1 MKKQSN
7 SAFTL
12 IELLVVIAIIAI
24 LAGIAM
30 PAFSRAMRRAH
41 VTTTSN
47 SLRQMAT
54 AVNVHLADNDDQMIT
69 GDATWVASTDGNDGF
84 LAKYMGG
91 NPKALQCPFD
101 KRIGT
106 GGNSP
111 VSLSFNKEILTP
123 STPPSDRSKWDGNWS
138 KLKRPSGT
146 ILAVPSY
153 QLGDGDPDKK
163 ESWGTNSVN
172 VLSSVSSV
180 PAGGGN
186 IGGTKGLGLAGK
198 LIPVVRCDVS
208 IALYRMGGTGGTG
221 TDDNFQNEKNWKP
234 LD

>member
-1 MKKQSN
+1 MKKLSN
-7 SAFTL
+7 SRSAFTL

-30 PAFSRAMRRAH
+30 PAFNGAMRRAH

-47 SLRQMAT
+47 SLRQMGT
-54 AVNVHLADNDDQMIT
+54 AVNVYLADNDDQMIT
-69 GDATWVASTDGNDGF
+69 GDATWVASTNGIDGF
-84 LAKYMGG
+84 LGKYLGA

-101 KRIGT
+101 KRSGT

-138 KLKRPSGT
+138 RLKRPSNT
-146 ILAVPSY
+146 ILGAPFYV
-153 QLGDGDPDKK
+153 GDPSEKS
-163 ESWGTNSVN
+163 SWLS
-172 VLSSVSSV
+172 VLSSVNSIPS
-180 PAGGGN
+180 GGGD
-186 IGGTKGLGLAGK
+186 IGGPKNYGLSGS

-208 IALYRMGGTGGTG
+208 IVMMRIGKSITGTE
-221 TDDNFQNEKNWKP
+221 TDDNFRNEKNWKP